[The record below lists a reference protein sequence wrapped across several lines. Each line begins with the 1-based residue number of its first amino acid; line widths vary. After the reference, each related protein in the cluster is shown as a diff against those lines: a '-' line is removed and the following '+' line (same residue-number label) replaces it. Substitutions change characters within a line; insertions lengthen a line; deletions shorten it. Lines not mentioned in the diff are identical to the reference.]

1 MSLGEVL
8 DTGWKLYVEN
18 LLLFVSFS
26 LVVAI
31 PGGLLMLWLSESA
44 VSAGETTSALLSL
57 LAVMVVYLVISPLAS
72 AATTRAVAG
81 RYLGESVS
89 FRGAWSYALS
99 LLLPLL
105 GAMLLAGLLIVG
117 GMILLIIPGLYL
129 MLRFAFLSQA
139 VVVERL
145 GGSRALKR
153 SGALMKGNY
162 GTLIALYFLSFVFSF
177 AIGFLMA
184 MLPIENVYVLQIL
197 ASTVQAVAGAFVA
210 SAVTVSYFERRCRHE
225 GFDLERLA
233 DNLGLESPVQA

>member
-18 LLLFVSFS
+18 FLLFVSFS
-26 LVVAI
+26 LVVGI
-31 PGGLLMLWLSESA
+31 PGGLLAGFLTQSVSGDD
-44 VSAGETTSALLSL
+44 VSAALMSL
-57 LAVMVVYLVISPLAS
+57 LAYMLILLVVSPLAS

-81 RYLGESVS
+81 RYLNEPVS
-89 FRGAWSYALS
+89 FGGAWSYALQ

-105 GAMLLAGLLIVG
+105 GAILLAGLLIVG
-117 GMILLIIPGLYL
+117 GLILLVIPGLYL
-129 MLRFAFLSQA
+129 MLRFTFISQA

-162 GTLIALYFLSFVFSF
+162 GRLIALYLIYFVFSY
-177 AIGFLMA
+177 AIGFLME
-184 MLPIENVYVLQIL
+184 MLPIEDAYVLQVL
-197 ASTVQAVAGAFVA
+197 AAIAQAITGAYVACAI
-210 SAVTVSYFERRCRHE
+210 TVSYFERRCRHE

-233 DNLGLESPVQA
+233 DNLGVEAPAQA